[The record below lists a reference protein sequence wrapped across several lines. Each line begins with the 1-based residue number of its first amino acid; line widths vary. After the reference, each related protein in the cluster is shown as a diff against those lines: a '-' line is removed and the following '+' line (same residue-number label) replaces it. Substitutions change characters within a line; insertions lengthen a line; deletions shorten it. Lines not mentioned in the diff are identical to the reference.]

1 MQTLDRVLTEYNY
14 YLKMAQLKTK
24 AENWIPLSI
33 LAGVLVLTAA
43 YFVILFSGLAVSPI
57 IALAIGFAVTD
68 LMLGYPY
75 LKTQKK
81 LEQIEEVF
89 PEALKQMADTLRTG
103 GTYEYALREVATSE
117 YGALTEEM
125 NLALRKMNEGENLES
140 GLRSMASN
148 IHSKNVQRVINI
160 IIDSVKAGAGL
171 ADVLEEIS
179 EDVRQ
184 MNRVQRERQ
193 SMTLMQVLFILIAGA
208 IIAPAIL
215 GIVTGVVE
223 LLISSTSTLNL
234 SAYDMAMAQYA
245 RDTLFN
251 LLQFYLFVEIL
262 ASAVLIA
269 IMHDGKAAKAVLYGP
284 ILVLVGFVVYY
295 LSLFMAR
302 GIMGLG

>member
-1 MQTLDRVLTEYNY
+1 
-14 YLKMAQLKTK
+14 
-24 AENWIPLSI
+24 
-33 LAGVLVLTAA
+33 
-43 YFVILFSGLAVSPI
+43 
-57 IALAIGFAVTD
+57 
-68 LMLGYPY
+68 
-75 LKTQKK
+75 
-81 LEQIEEVF
+81 
-89 PEALKQMADTLRTG
+89 MADTLRTG

-251 LLQFYLFVEIL
+251 FLRHIDEWFPELQFYLFVEIL